1 MFVTGFF
8 VGSILATAACLTTAA
23 LHWLVSGVDGGPGAV
38 QPALVPLHVTGVSRA
53 SLN

>member
-1 MFVTGFF
+1 V
-8 VGSILATAACLTTAA
+8 
-23 LHWLVSGVDGGPGAV
+23 LHWLVNGGAGGPAAV